1 MRYVTLAVEGTTDE
15 AVATRLCHH
24 AGLEVFAAY
33 PAGGKRTLDARL
45 RGYNHAALFEPWFVL
60 RDLNSDAECA
70 PELLASL
77 LPAPSPK
84 MCFRLAVRTVESWLI
99 ADRVGLSRF
108 LSVPVRAIPRDA
120 DGLPRP
126 KRVLVDLARRSRR
139 RSVIEAMVP
148 VEGVS
153 SEVGAGYTTQVVSFC
168 QDYWDPARA
177 AAQSDSLRRCIKAL
191 RAVR

>member
-24 AGLEVFAAY
+24 AGLEVLAAY
-33 PAGGKRTLDARL
+33 PAGGKRSLDSRL
-45 RGYNHAALFEPWFVL
+45 RNYNYAARFEPWFVL

-70 PELLASL
+70 PDLLSSL
-77 LPAPSPK
+77 LPTPAPK
-84 MCFRLAVRTVESWLI
+84 MCFRLAVRAVESWLI

-108 LSVPVRAIPRDA
+108 LSVPVREIPLDS

-126 KRVLVDLARRSRR
+126 KRILVDLARRSRR
-139 RSVIEAMVP
+139 RSVIAEMVP
-148 VEGVS
+148 PEGVS

-168 QDYWDPARA
+168 RDYWDPARA
-177 AAQSDSLRRCIKAL
+177 ASQSDSLRRCVEAL
-191 RAVR
+191 RAMP